1 VPLHQRLEWENKA
14 ELLVWKLEETES
26 ELRNSLQLSRESEN
40 RLMKMKSEA
49 HRKSFLGIRRLLKI
63 SGYED
68 KSLYYDD
75 QGKPFLSDGTH
86 ISISHSG
93 QYCCI
98 LSSSKF
104 EVGVDIEC
112 HQQKILRIASRFCN
126 SAEALL
132 LKRNDDIE
140 GLTLIWGFK
149 ECVYKILNQKGI
161 SFKEEIRVLSFPE
174 KDSLGAGKTLNGS
187 FAFEH
192 LLIDNYSLVLTHKL

>member
-1 VPLHQRLEWENKA
+1 MPLHQRLECENKA

-26 ELRNSLQLSRESEN
+26 ELRKSLQLTRESEN
-40 RLMKMKSEA
+40 RLMKMKSSA
-49 HRKSFLGIRRLLKI
+49 HRKSFLGIRQLLKLN
-63 SGYED
+63 GYD
-68 KSLYYDD
+68 DQSLYYDD
-75 QGKPFLSDGTH
+75 HGKPFLRDGTH

-104 EVGVDIEC
+104 EVGVDIER
-112 HQQKILRIASRFCN
+112 HQQKILRIASRFCH
-126 SAEALL
+126 SEEAIY

-174 KDSLGAGKTLNGS
+174 KDSSGSGKTLNSS